1 MKPKDSYLASALSK
15 LRTKPIPEIH
25 ENSSL
30 KENLLTQLVGIITSN
45 SLEQQCVDYSCR
57 ALERICKRL
66 LETSKD
72 GGAGYGF
79 ALKLLVEFM
88 FVCEDFN
95 NLESCVQIADAAYSC
110 SVSSSWTVLFEV
122 VVGKLEGVERSDLDQ
137 SFIVLTR
144 HDVSTPFLIGKR
156 KYSPTLRR
164 QNEVKM

>member
-122 VVGKLEGVERSDLDQ
+122 VVGKLGGGR
-137 SFIVLTR
+137 T
-144 HDVSTPFLIGKR
+144 
-156 KYSPTLRR
+156 
-164 QNEVKM
+164 